1 MKKKYRNTIDYFLF
15 LFIPVSLFLV
25 FFIIPNGST
34 YIYSLFDN
42 QGYIGLDH
50 FKFVGFRNFI
60 NVFNNPQFL
69 IAFKN
74 TIQYTIVAIIGQNGL
89 ALILAIFLVKQS
101 KAHNFFRIL
110 YYSPAILSS
119 VAVGFIWG
127 FILDPT
133 IGILNVALTKVGLGN
148 LTQSWL
154 GNPSL
159 VMFSIAG
166 IHIWQAVGGAMI
178 LYIAGLLNIPIE
190 LYEVASLEGAGW
202 WQTFKKITFPLL
214 LPVTII
220 NIVLTTIGCFRS
232 FDYVYILTG
241 GGGDGS
247 SHVLATWLFR
257 EAFDNYRYGYSS
269 AIAVIL
275 SISVMAIAIIQ
286 LNLYKEK

>member
-1 MKKKYRNTIDYFLF
+1 M
-15 LFIPVSLFLV
+15 
-25 FFIIPNGST
+25 
-34 YIYSLFDN
+34 
-42 QGYIGLDH
+42 
-50 FKFVGFRNFI
+50 
-60 NVFNNPQFL
+60 
-69 IAFKN
+69 
-74 TIQYTIVAIIGQNGL
+74 
-89 ALILAIFLVKQS
+89 AIFLVKQS
-101 KAHNFFRIL
+101 KVNTFFKTL
-110 YYSPAILSS
+110 YYFPAIFAS
-119 VAVGFIWG
+119 VAVGFLWG

-133 IGILNVALTKVGLGN
+133 IGILNATLTKIGLGN

-190 LYEVASLEGAGW
+190 LYEASSLEGAGW
-202 WQTFKKITFPLL
+202 WQTFTKITFPLL

-220 NIVLTTIGCFRS
+220 NIVLTTIGCFKS

-257 EAFDNYRYGYSS
+257 EAFDNYRYGYAS

-275 SISVMAIAIIQ
+275 SAAVLAIAIIQ
-286 LNLYKEK
+286 LKLYKEK